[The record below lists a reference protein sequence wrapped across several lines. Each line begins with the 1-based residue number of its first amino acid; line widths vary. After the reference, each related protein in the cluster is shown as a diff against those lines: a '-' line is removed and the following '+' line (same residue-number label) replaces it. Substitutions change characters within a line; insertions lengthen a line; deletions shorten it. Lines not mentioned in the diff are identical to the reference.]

1 MVSLMSI
8 MSRLAGVFTLAR
20 AAGLVDTPTAGTARA
35 PRRTLTDGWV
45 SPARALTLST
55 VFRAVQ
61 IHATSVSQLSLDVER
76 GGVKIDTPAI
86 VSKPNL
92 GMSRS
97 AFLEEVTTCLYLD
110 GNAFLKLTRAGTG
123 STRAGEV
130 VDVEI
135 LDPRLVGVSRHPQ
148 TGRIRFTYGQNEYT
162 DRDILHLK
170 FLRITGVDR
179 GLGPIQA
186 AQVELAGALDA
197 RDYGSKW
204 FTEAGMPS
212 GILKTDSALSPDQ
225 AKQYKN
231 AWKGLDEDGE
241 PIEGFASHD
250 VRVLGQGLDY
260 SPLLLKPADVQFLE
274 SQQFTTTQIARLL
287 GIPSSLLL
295 AAVEGNSQTYSNVEQ
310 DWIAYVRFSL
320 MNALREIE
328 EAFTTLLPRGQ
339 TARFTIEALLR
350 SDTKTRY
357 EGHNLALT
365 GGWKTVDEIRAIENL
380 PVLTDEQRDQI
391 AAAKK
396 PAAIAAGAQ
405 KETPVA

>member
-1 MVSLMSI
+1 MSF
-8 MSRLAGVFTLAR
+8 MSRVATAFGIAR
-20 AAGLVDTPTAGTARA
+20 DAGLLDKPVAGTARA
-35 PRRTLTDGWV
+35 PRRSLTDAWV

-61 IHATSVSQLSLDVER
+61 IHATSVSQLSLDVKR
-76 GGVKIDTPAI
+76 NGATIDTPALI
-86 VSKPNL
+86 EKPSL
-92 GMSRS
+92 AMTRS
-97 AFLEEVTTCLYLD
+97 AFLEEATTCLYLD
-110 GNAFLKLTRAGTG
+110 GNAFFRVVRAGTG
-123 STRAGEV
+123 STHAGEV
-130 VDVEI
+130 VDLEI

-148 TGRIRFTYGQNEYT
+148 TGRIRFTYGQTEYT
-162 DRDILHLK
+162 DREVLHLK
-170 FLRITGVDR
+170 YMRITGVDR

-241 PIEGFASHD
+241 PLEGFTTHD

-260 SPLLLKPADVQFLE
+260 APLLLKPADVQFLE

-287 GIPSSLLL
+287 GIPASLLL

-320 MNALREIE
+320 MNVLREIE
-328 EAFTTLLPRGQ
+328 EALTSVIPRGQ
-339 TARFTIEALLR
+339 TARFNIDALLR

-357 EGHNLALT
+357 EGHNLALS
-365 GGWKTVDEIRAIENL
+365 GGWKTVDEIRSIENL
-380 PVLTDEQRDQI
+380 PALTDDQRAEI
-391 AAAKK
+391 AANKK
-396 PAAIAAGAQ
+396 PAAIAAVTP
-405 KETPVA
+405 KEIPVA